1 MPEEFE
7 AVLLG
12 IDESGEP
19 TTSHAISAALAGAR
33 TALRDKIAQ
42 GDAWADMIAFQF
54 QEDTSQQ
61 GPWHT
66 YFGPMGSSTYE
77 NGTVVYSPD
86 PEQLDAEVVD
96 LWASRA
102 QTLTHP
108 VLKARYADLVWEL
121 AKHVDGRKRDVNF
134 AKIAADAYVSAV
146 ANGLLAERYEMVP
159 AACRALE
166 LTLSINDRER
176 VAIAR
181 DLLLDLFR
189 RGVADGNRWSEP
201 YRRLTSNKKAGL
213 TDAHK
218 QELVDGLE
226 AIYANTGT
234 GQPGFD
240 PFGQKDAAD
249 LLLHHYRK
257 QGSKEDYVRIAKGV
271 SESFEALCAQA
282 SGLQAM
288 SWFEDA
294 VEYAELAGDK
304 ESANRLK
311 IEREKSIARASDE
324 MKPMTWQTK
333 VSKEDVESFVES
345 LVDEHLGNSL
355 ARIANA
361 FVPRVADRRE
371 SMKRESPIL
380 SMITMQI
387 LADDHVMAKVGGV
400 DEDPDGRLFHH
411 ASFLMQSDVL
421 WLDKS
426 LEYAVEKHDL
436 DTNIL
441 AGFADRNGMFP
452 DIALVKSA
460 IQGWIDGDYVKTV
473 FVLTPQIECALREFV
488 RGLNQA
494 VNKPHPTMPGR
505 EIPLNMGDMLS
516 NPIVKEALGEDLT
529 FYFRL
534 VFSDPRGRNFRNRV
548 AHGQIGRGE
557 INYGTA
563 NVLIH
568 SMLVMAV
575 IHDIA
580 EARKQEATESHEAII
595 IEAEADELINAALE
609 ASMDDIPA
617 PSIRHERPRRKL
629 REQPVIE
636 D

>member
-1 MPEEFE
+1 MPVPEEFE

-12 IDESGEP
+12 IDTSGEP

-33 TALRDKIAQ
+33 SALKDKIAQ
-42 GDAWADMIAFQF
+42 GGAWPDMIAFQF
-54 QEDTSQQ
+54 QEDASQQ

-77 NGTVVYSPD
+77 NGTVLYSPD
-86 PEQLDAEVVD
+86 PDQLDGEVLD

-102 QTLTHP
+102 ETLAHP

-121 AKHVDGRKRDVNF
+121 GRHVDGRKRDVNF

-146 ANGLLAERYEMVP
+146 TNGLLIERYEMVP

-166 LTLSINDRER
+166 LALSINDKER
-176 VAIAR
+176 VTIAR

-201 YRRLTSNKKAGL
+201 YRRLASNKKAGL
-213 TDAHK
+213 TDAQK
-218 QELVDGLE
+218 KELVDGLE
-226 AIYANTGT
+226 AIYANTGS

-249 LLLHHYRK
+249 LLLQHYRK
-257 QGSKEDYVRIAKGV
+257 LGSKEDFVRIAKGV
-271 SESFEALCAQA
+271 SESFETLCGKA
-282 SGLQAM
+282 SGLQGM

-304 ESANRLK
+304 ENVNRLK

-324 MKPMTWQTK
+324 MKPMSWQTK
-333 VSKEDVESFVES
+333 VSKEDVDSFVEG
-345 LVDEHLGNSL
+345 LVDDHLGNSL

-387 LADDHVMAKVGGV
+387 LAEDHVMAKVGGV

-411 ASFLMQSDVL
+411 ASFLMQTDVL

-426 LEYAVEKHDL
+426 LEYAVERHDL
-436 DTNIL
+436 DTHIL
-441 AGFADRNGMFP
+441 AGFANKDGLFP
-452 DIALVKSA
+452 DIAIVKSA

-494 VNKPHPTMPGR
+494 VNKAHPIMPGR
-505 EIPLNMGDMLS
+505 EIPLNMGDMLA

-529 FYFRL
+529 FYMRL
-534 VFSDPRGRNFRNRV
+534 VFSDPRGRNYRNRV

-575 IHDIA
+575 INNIA
-580 EARKQEATESHEAII
+580 DARKQQAIEKAEAIVVQA
-595 IEAEADELINAALE
+595 AEDDLINAALE
-609 ASMDDIPA
+609 AAMDA
-617 PSIRHERPRRKL
+617 SIRRDRPRRGS
-629 REQPVIE
+629 RERPMAE